1 MRIFVFLSFLICLNT
16 SLYGQDPLRFEK
28 EVSNLIAN
36 DTALNHKKLILFT
49 GSSSIRFWKS
59 LKSDFPTY
67 NTLNRGFG
75 GSEMSDLLH
84 YANQL
89 IIQYSPKEI
98 FIYEGDNDLNSGKSA
113 SEILKTADQLLS
125 LIRAQLPKN
134 VKVFFI
140 SAKPSLARWA
150 LKEKYLDY
158 NKQLEAWTKTKKKVT
173 FVDVWTPL
181 VDAQSEVL
189 KDIFIADGLHLN
201 ATGYKIWADAIKKFL

>member
-1 MRIFVFLSFLICLNT
+1 MRIFVFLGFLICLTT

-28 EVSNLIAN
+28 EISNLIAN
-36 DTALNHKKLILFT
+36 DTAVNHKKLILFT

-59 LKSDFPTY
+59 LKSDFPSY
-67 NTLNRGFG
+67 NTLNHGFG
-75 GSEMSDLLH
+75 GSEMTDLLH

-125 LIRAQLPKN
+125 LIRSQLPKN

-181 VDAQSEVL
+181 VDGQGEVL
-189 KDIFIADGLHLN
+189 KDVFIADGLHLN
-201 ATGYKIWADAIKKFL
+201 AKGYEIWASAIKKFL

>member
-36 DTALNHKKLILFT
+36 DTAVNHKKLILFT

>member
-1 MRIFVFLSFLICLNT
+1 MRIFVFISFLICLNT

-36 DTALNHKKLILFT
+36 DTAVNHKKLILFT

>member
-1 MRIFVFLSFLICLNT
+1 M
-16 SLYGQDPLRFEK
+16 RFEK
-28 EVSNLIAN
+28 EVKELVAG
-36 DTALNHKKLILFT
+36 DTAINERKLILFT

-75 GSEMSDLLH
+75 GSEMTDLLH
-84 YANQL
+84 YADRL
-89 IIQYSPKEI
+89 IIKYNPKEI
-98 FIYEGDNDLNSGKSA
+98 FIYEGDNDLNSGKDV
-113 SEILKTADQLLS
+113 SEILKTADQLLT

-140 SAKPSLARWA
+140 SAKPSIARWT

-158 NKQLEAWTKTKKKVT
+158 NKQLEAWTKTEKRVY
-173 FVDVWTPL
+173 FVNVWTPL
-181 VDAQSEVL
+181 VDAQGEVL

-201 ATGYKIWADAIKKFL
+201 EKGYKIWADAIKKFL

>member
-1 MRIFVFLSFLICLNT
+1 MRIFVFLGFLICLTT

-36 DTALNHKKLILFT
+36 DTAVNHKKLILFT

-59 LKSDFPTY
+59 LKSDFSSY

-89 IIQYSPKEI
+89 IIQYNPREI
-98 FIYEGDNDLNSGKSA
+98 FIYEGDNDLNSGKDA
-113 SEILKTADQLLS
+113 SEILKTADQLLT

-158 NKQLEAWTKTKKKVT
+158 NKRLEAWTKTKKKVT

-181 VDAQSEVL
+181 VDTQGEVL

-201 ATGYKIWADAIKKFL
+201 EKGYKIWAGAIKKFL

>member
-36 DTALNHKKLILFT
+36 DTAVNHKKLILFT
-49 GSSSIRFWKS
+49 GSSSIRFWES
-59 LKSDFPTY
+59 LKSDFSSY

-98 FIYEGDNDLNSGKSA
+98 FIYEGDNDLNSGKDA

-150 LKEKYLDY
+150 LKEKYHDY

-181 VDAQSEVL
+181 VDAQGEVL

>member
-36 DTALNHKKLILFT
+36 DTAVNHKKLILFT

-201 ATGYKIWADAIKKFL
+201 ETGYKIWTNAIKKFL

>member
-1 MRIFVFLSFLICLNT
+1 MRIILLGCLLSFALL
-16 SLYGQDPLRFEK
+16 LQGQDPLRFEK
-28 EVSNLIAN
+28 EVKELVAG
-36 DTALNHKKLILFT
+36 DTAINERKLILFT

-75 GSEMSDLLH
+75 GSEMTDLLH
-84 YANQL
+84 YADRL
-89 IIQYSPKEI
+89 IIKYNPKEI
-98 FIYEGDNDLNSGKSA
+98 FIYEGDNDLNSGKDV
-113 SEILKTADQLLS
+113 SEILKTADQLLT

-140 SAKPSLARWA
+140 SAKPSIARWA

-158 NKQLEAWTKTKKKVT
+158 NKQLEAWTKTEKRVY

-181 VDAQSEVL
+181 VDAQGEVL

-201 ATGYKIWADAIKKFL
+201 EKGYKIWADAIKKFL